1 MVVTRTANVK
11 SKSHDNK
18 KLAAAASPKN
28 TQRKQSAP
36 TPYSIVAARGKSN
49 TGAGLNASIASNIE
63 TSDSVFNYLTNDC
76 DVANCKVC
84 DKEVSNIGEVM
95 GLTCDRCTS
104 WLHFECSGLSRY
116 EYDFFNNN
124 PISEELTQVKWACK
138 ICKDEQKIE
147 NNPFD
152 LVAKLATKV
161 EKLTLQNVELQKG
174 LAAVLD
180 ILNGRKAEEKI
191 VEKKVETAV
200 LTTVREAFTDNK
212 EREKKKANIIM
223 FNVEECQKEPHMTE
237 PDVVE
242 EDFMTVNNIIKQ
254 TQGDYFTPIT
264 DSTQVVRLGERKTNQ
279 TRPRPIKVTLDSEEE
294 KWSILGR
301 SGNLKKRDIWKDVKI
316 QQDKTSLEITAD
328 NKLKEE
334 CTRKRK
340 ETKLDYVI
348 FAQNVMLRTD
358 IDAFKAER
366 TRKREA
372 ERKKPEV
379 TNEEGN

>member
-138 ICKDEQKIE
+138 ICKDEQKLE

-254 TQGDYFTPIT
+254 AQGDYFTPIT
-264 DSTQVVRLGERKTNQ
+264 DSTQVVRLGERKSNQ

-301 SGNLKKRDIWKDVKI
+301 SGNLKKKRY
-316 QQDKTSLEITAD
+316 LEG
-328 NKLKEE
+328 
-334 CTRKRK
+334 R
-340 ETKLDYVI
+340 
-348 FAQNVMLRTD
+348 QNPT
-358 IDAFKAER
+358 
-366 TRKREA
+366 
-372 ERKKPEV
+372 
-379 TNEEGN
+379 G